1 MGIPG
6 KQYYT
11 IEQHGNKNEYAL
23 YFGRDG
29 GRHGLNLCKLS
40 DFDYNG
46 AETRQKICNAL
57 NNSDIKKEDVM
68 DKQVKVKAGFSRRM
82 YDDNDFLL
90 YPVLAVAHI
99 ETRYGKSWGIGI
111 KFGYWG
117 VYVGVHQLKEQVE

>member
-46 AETRQKICNAL
+46 AETRQKIVNAL
-57 NNSDIKKEDVM
+57 NDTDIKKEDVM
-68 DKQVKVKAGFSRRM
+68 DKHWCMCIKLKA
-82 YDDNDFLL
+82 
-90 YPVLAVAHI
+90 VLRDMWSTCSICGGKDA
-99 ETRYGKSWGIGI
+99 YGTSKDRPINKRKNISP
-111 KFGYWG
+111 Y
-117 VYVGVHQLKEQVE
+117 YL